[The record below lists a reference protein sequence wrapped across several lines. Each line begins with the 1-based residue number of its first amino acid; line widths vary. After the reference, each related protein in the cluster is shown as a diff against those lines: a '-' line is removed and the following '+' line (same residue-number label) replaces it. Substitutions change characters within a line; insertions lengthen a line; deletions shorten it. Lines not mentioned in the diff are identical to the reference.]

1 MKIKTRVAYGEGKKG
16 IYKLCDTVTEAL
28 KANMLVKDY
37 EKELI
42 RINPQLKI
50 TFKIENREDV

>member
-1 MKIKTRVAYGEGKKG
+1 MIKTRVAYGVHANGNM
-16 IYKLCDTVTEAL
+16 YRLCDTVTEAL
-28 KANMLVKDY
+28 KANMHVKDY

-50 TFKIENREDV
+50 TFKIEAN